1 MTGMSLIKDKPMLR
15 RMPAEWEP
23 HRRCWMGWPLPA
35 LWGRDLE
42 AVERDYAAVAQAV
55 ARFEPVVMLVDPSAA
70 ARARRMLGEGVEV
83 VEVPMDDAWLRDSG
97 PSFVEE
103 DGRLSAV
110 TWRFNGWGGANPE
123 FGHDAALGAFVAGR
137 AGAARIPSA
146 LAMEGGA
153 IAVDGAGTL
162 LTTDT
167 VAFNANR
174 NPGLSRDLAEAEFAR
189 TLGVS
194 KVIWLPGSDRE
205 FGTDGHIDGMACFVR
220 PGVALFERA
229 APDGPSH
236 AISEANRRALDGQT
250 DAQGRPIEIIYMDEA
265 PAPHRANRR
274 GDWGYCLSYV
284 NFYIANG
291 GIVMPRYGVPQDD
304 AAREIVAHAFP
315 DREVVQVD
323 ITTLA
328 GGGGGIHC
336 ITQQEP
342 FLPAGAA

>member
-1 MTGMSLIKDKPMLR
+1 MTR
-15 RMPAEWEP
+15 RMPAEWDP
-23 HRRCWMGWPLPA
+23 HRRCWMGWPLPS
-35 LWGRDLE
+35 LWGRDLD
-42 AVERDYAAVAQAV
+42 AVEADYAAVAHAV

-70 ARARRMLGEGVEV
+70 PRARRALGDGIEV

-97 PSFVEE
+97 PSFVVE
-103 DGRLSAV
+103 DGALAAV

-123 FGHDAALGAFVAGR
+123 FGKDAAIGAFVAAR
-137 AGAARIPSA
+137 AGATRVPSA

-194 KVIWLPGSDRE
+194 KVIWLPGSDQE

-220 PGVALFERA
+220 PGVALYERA

-236 AISEANRRALDGQT
+236 AISEANRQALEGQT

-304 AAREIVAHAFP
+304 AARAIVAGAFP

-342 FLPAGAA
+342 LI

>member
-1 MTGMSLIKDKPMLR
+1 MTR
-15 RMPAEWEP
+15 RMPAEWDP
-23 HRRCWMGWPLPA
+23 HRRCWMGWPLPS
-35 LWGRDLE
+35 LWGRDLH
-42 AVERDYAAVAQAV
+42 AVEADYAAVAHAV

-70 ARARRMLGEGVEV
+70 PRARRALGDGIEV

-97 PSFVEE
+97 PSFVVE
-103 DGRLSAV
+103 DGALAAV

-123 FGHDAALGAFVAGR
+123 FGNDAKIAGFVAAR
-137 AGAARIPSA
+137 AGATRVPSA

-174 NPGLSRDLAEAEFAR
+174 NPGLSRNLAEAEFAR

-194 KVIWLPGSDRE
+194 KVIWLPGSDQE

-220 PGVALFERA
+220 PGVALYERA
-229 APDGPSH
+229 APDGPTH
-236 AISEANRRALDGQT
+236 AISEANRQALEGQT

-304 AAREIVAHAFP
+304 AARAIVAGAFP

-342 FLPAGAA
+342 LI

>member
-1 MTGMSLIKDKPMLR
+1 
-15 RMPAEWEP
+15 
-23 HRRCWMGWPLPA
+23 MGWPLPA
-35 LWGRDLE
+35 LWGRDLD
-42 AVERDYAAVAQAV
+42 AVERDYAAVAHAV

-70 ARARRMLGEGVEV
+70 VAQYLFVNGRPVRDELTLHFCVCGQ
-83 VEVPMDDAWLRDSG
+83 LRDSG

-103 DGRLSAV
+103 DGRLAGV

-123 FGHDAALGAFVAGR
+123 FGHDSALGAFVAGR
-137 AGAARIPSA
+137 AGVARVPSA

-205 FGTDGHIDGMACFVR
+205 FGTDGHIDGMACFTA
-220 PGVALFERA
+220 PGQLLFERA
-229 APDGPSH
+229 APHGPSH
-236 AISEANRRALDGQT
+236 AISEANRQALEDQK
-250 DAQGRPIEIIYMDEA
+250 DAQGRPIEITYMDEA
-265 PAPHRANRR
+265 PTPARADRR

-291 GIVMPRYGVPQDD
+291 GIVMPRYGVPEDD
-304 AAREIVAHAFP
+304 AAREIVARAFP
-315 DREVVQVD
+315 GREVVQVD

-342 FLPAGAA
+342 LIPAGAA